1 MGIWEKIN
9 QDLKQAMKEKDKF
22 RLEAIRAI
30 KSQILL
36 LKTKKGANNS
46 IDEADI
52 LKVIQKMLKQ
62 RKESAQLYKDKGR
75 EDLAHEELMQAK
87 YIEQYLPQQMSEEEL
102 KTELKKIIEELG
114 AQTMREIGKV
124 MAVATKQ
131 FAGRADNRKI
141 SQIVK
146 QLLT

>member
-1 MGIWEKIN
+1 MGILEKIN

-22 RLEAIRAI
+22 RLEAIRSI

-36 LKTKKGANNS
+36 LKTEKGANNS

-114 AQTMREIGKV
+114 AQTIREMGKV

>member
-62 RKESAQLYKDKGR
+62 RKESAQLYIDKGR